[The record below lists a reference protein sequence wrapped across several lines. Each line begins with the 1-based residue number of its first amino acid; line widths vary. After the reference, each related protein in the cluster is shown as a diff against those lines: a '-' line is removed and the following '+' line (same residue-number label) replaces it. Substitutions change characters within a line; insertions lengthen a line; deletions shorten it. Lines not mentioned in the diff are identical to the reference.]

1 MEKIYNDENYFKLS
15 RKNQIKK
22 ILSLLDN
29 LLLDLKISHLTI
41 NRYFQLNENCNKNEI
56 DCERKH
62 KEIYLNTIEKN
73 LMKLIFYTQ
82 KYKNYFDYIEKIKRL
97 IFTDYLIKTEGSKLT
112 IESKSYMQSWNILI
126 EKNREELYQILIS
139 LRQAIILNENM
150 SNFESDFTN
159 YISYDETHGVK
170 SRLNLSVILDN
181 IRSPFNAGSIIRS
194 AESFCFEKVIM
205 TGITTMIPENKI
217 FRSSMGAE
225 NFIEI
230 LKFNNIK
237 DCINY
242 LRNENYTIYVLEKK
256 KDSISLWDSTFED
269 KIALVVGNEEFGVD
283 DDFIS
288 DADFCISI
296 PQNGVKNSLNVSS
309 AFAIAASWI
318 YKSNA
323 QIL

>member
-1 MEKIYNDENYFKLS
+1 
-15 RKNQIKK
+15 
-22 ILSLLDN
+22 
-29 LLLDLKISHLTI
+29 
-41 NRYFQLNENCNKNEI
+41 
-56 DCERKH
+56 
-62 KEIYLNTIEKN
+62 TIEKN
-73 LMKLIFYTQ
+73 LLKLIFYTQ
-82 KYKNYFDYIEKIKRL
+82 KYNNYFDYIEKIKRL
-97 IFTDYLIKTEGSKLT
+97 IFTGYLFKMEGSKLT
-112 IESKSYMQSWNILI
+112 IESKSYMQLWNILI

-139 LRQAIILNENM
+139 LRQGIILNENM

-159 YISYDETHGVK
+159 YISYDETHVVK

-230 LKFNNIK
+230 LKYNNIK

-242 LRNENYTIYVLEKK
+242 LRNENYKIYVLEKK
-256 KDSISLWDSTFED
+256 KDSISLWDSAFED

-288 DADFCISI
+288 DADFYISI

-318 YKSNA
+318 FKSNA